1 MEKISQNIE
10 KILVGYINQY
20 TKKSKPTKATDIISS
35 SNPYRISEFDNDI
48 DFIVSVTDKYLNKSW
63 ETIFG
68 NILEQLQIS
77 LSGGI
82 KSTERGM
89 DIEYVDRD
97 YFIGSKSGPNWANS
111 DQRKSMERNACSLRL
126 KTNKNIFVCCS
137 YGKKDKIFESY
148 TEIAGQKAWE
158 HLTGDDEMYKKI
170 GISLNT
176 VNKKTLQKL
185 KQTVVGDIKD
195 SVIVFWKSNFYNE
208 GTFDY
213 NLYIEYVS
221 AK

>member
-1 MEKISQNIE
+1 MEKISQDIE
-10 KILVGYINQY
+10 KVLVTYINQY
-20 TKKSKPTKATDIISS
+20 RKNPNTKVTDIISS
-35 SNPYRISEFDNDI
+35 SNPYRISEFDDDI
-48 DFIVSVTDKYLNKSW
+48 DFISSVTDKYLNKSW

-82 KSTERGM
+82 KTLERGM
-89 DIEYVDRD
+89 DIEYPNKD

-111 DQRKSMERNACSLRL
+111 DQRKSMERNASALKS
-126 KTNKNIFVCCS
+126 KTNKHIFVCCS
-137 YGKKDKIFESY
+137 YGRKEKVFESY
-148 TEIAGQKAWE
+148 TEIAGQKAWK
-158 HLTGDDEMYKKI
+158 HLTGDAEMYKKI
-170 GISLNT
+170 GICLNT

-185 KQTVVGDIKD
+185 KQLVVGDIKND
-195 SVIVFWKSNFYNE
+195 VIDFWKSNFYNE

-221 AK
+221 GE